1 VDLCVHVEKF
11 LEELMLT
18 VKDIS
23 LALVLGAASLSI
35 AQTSAPSSKSNV
47 RFSADM
53 LDKSIA
59 PCTDFYAYAC
69 SKWQADNPIPS
80 DRPAW
85 GRFNELQDRGEN
97 IVRGILEKY
106 SKDDP
111 KRSPIEQKIGDYY
124 YSCMA
129 EAAVEKAGSKP
140 LQPMLDTVA
149 SLKSK
154 DEFAKE
160 AIALHRDGI
169 GAFFEFG
176 SQPDYKNAQQV
187 ISAAEQGGLGLPDR
201 DYYLKD
207 DEKSVDIRKQYLAHV
222 QKMLELLGDPAEK
235 AAAGA
240 KVVMDIE
247 TALAKGSLDRT
258 SQREPEKVYH
268 KMSTKEL
275 AELNPSF
282 GWPEYLE
289 GIGSPKVDSLNVAE
303 PDFFKTLDSTLK
315 STSLDDWKTY
325 LRWHVV
331 HSNAQILPA
340 AFVNENFAFYGKT
353 LQGTKELSP
362 RWKRCV
368 RATTSD
374 LGEAIGQIYVEETFG
389 PEGKARTLKMV
400 NALETA
406 LGRDIQTLSWM
417 GDDTKKQALV
427 KLQAITNRI
436 GYPDKW
442 RDYSTLNIVRGD
454 ALGNSQR
461 SNTFAFQRDL
471 NKVNKPVDK
480 GDWPYPPMTVN
491 ASYNPLLNNITFP
504 AGILQPPFFD
514 NQADDALNYG
524 AIGAAIGH
532 ELTHGFDDEGAKF
545 DPEGN
550 LKDWWTAKDKEEFEK
565 RTSCIKDQYAGYN
578 ALPDVKLN
586 GKLTLGENTADNG
599 GLRIAYMALLDSFAG
614 KEPAPIDGFTAEQ
627 RLFLGFGNIW
637 CQNRTE
643 QISRYLAN
651 IDPHSPGKWRV
662 NGTVSNMPEFREA
675 FHCKADA
682 PMVRENACRV
692 W

>member
-1 VDLCVHVEKF
+1 MH
-11 LEELMLT
+11 
-18 VKDIS
+18 S
-23 LALVLGAASLSI
+23 LKAVVIALVIGASALAS
-35 AQTSAPSSKSNV
+35 AQSTPSGSTANV
-47 RFSADM
+47 RFTPDM
-53 LDKSIA
+53 LDKSID

-69 SKWQADNPIPS
+69 SKWQAQNPIPS
-80 DRPAW
+80 DRPSW
-85 GRFNELQDRGEN
+85 GRFNELQDRGET

-111 KRSPIEQKIGDYY
+111 KRSPVEQKIGDYY
-124 YSCMA
+124 FSCMDEGA
-129 EAAVEKAGSKP
+129 IEKAGSKP
-140 LQPMLDTVA
+140 LQPTLDRVA
-149 SLKSK
+149 AMKSK
-154 DEFAKE
+154 DDFAKE
-160 AIALHRDGI
+160 AIALHREGI
-169 GAFFEFG
+169 SAFFEFG
-176 SQPDYKNAQQV
+176 SQPDFKNANQV

-207 DEKSVDIRKQYLAHV
+207 DEKSVEIRKQYLAHV
-222 QKMLELLGDPAEK
+222 QKMLELLGDPADR
-235 AAAGA
+235 AAAEA

-258 SQREPEKVYH
+258 SQREPEKIYH

-282 GWPEYLE
+282 GWQTYLE
-289 GIGSPKVDSLNVAE
+289 GIGAPPLQSLNVAE
-303 PDFFKTLDSTLK
+303 PEFFKLFDATLK

-325 LRWHVV
+325 LRWHAV
-331 HSNAQILPA
+331 HSNATILPT
-340 AFVNENFAFYGKT
+340 AFVIENFNFYGKT
-353 LQGTKELSP
+353 LQGTKELAP

-368 RATTSD
+368 RAATSD
-374 LGEAIGQIYVEETFG
+374 LGEAIGQIYVAETFG
-389 PEGKARTLKMV
+389 AEGKERTLKMV
-400 NALETA
+400 NALEKA
-406 LGRDIQTLSWM
+406 LGNDIQTLSWM
-417 GDDTKKQALV
+417 GDDTKQQALV
-427 KLQAITNRI
+427 KLKAITNRI

-442 RDYSTLNIVRGD
+442 KDYSALKIVRGD

-471 NKVNKPVDK
+471 NKVGKPVDK

-491 ASYNPLLNNITFP
+491 ASYNPLQNNITFP

-514 NQADDALNYG
+514 NQADDAMNYG

-545 DPEGN
+545 DPDGN
-550 LKDWWTAKDKEEFEK
+550 LKDWWTSRDKEEFEK
-565 RTSCIKDQYAGYN
+565 RTSCIKDQYADYN

-599 GLRIAYMALLDSFAG
+599 GLRIAYMALVDSLAG
-614 KEPAPIDGFTAEQ
+614 KNPAPIDGLTAQQ
-627 RLFLGFGNIW
+627 RFFLGFANVW
-637 CQNRTE
+637 CQNRTD

-675 FHCKADA
+675 YHCKADA
-682 PMVRENACRV
+682 AMVRQNACRV

>member
-1 VDLCVHVEKF
+1 MHHLKVVA
-11 LEELMLT
+11 
-18 VKDIS
+18 IA
-23 LALVLGAASLSI
+23 LALGASTLALGQSTPSGSI
-35 AQTSAPSSKSNV
+35 ATV
-47 RFSADM
+47 RFNPEM
-53 LDKSIA
+53 LDKSID

-69 SKWQADNPIPS
+69 SKWQAQNPIPS
-80 DRPAW
+80 DRPSW
-85 GRFNELQDRGEN
+85 GRFNELQDRGETL
-97 IVRGILEKY
+97 VRGILEKN

-111 KRSPIEQKIGDYY
+111 KRSALEQKIGDYY
-124 YSCMA
+124 FSCMDESA
-129 EAAVEKAGSKP
+129 IEKAGTKP
-140 LQPMLDTVA
+140 LQATLDRVA
-149 SLKSK
+149 ALKSK

-160 AIALHRDGI
+160 AIVLHRDGI
-169 GAFFEFG
+169 SAFFDFG
-176 SQPDYKNAQQV
+176 SQPDYKDAQQM

-207 DEKSVDIRKQYLAHV
+207 DEKSVEIRKQYLAHV
-222 QKMLELLGDPAEK
+222 QKMFELLGDPAEK
-235 AAAGA
+235 AAAEA
-240 KVVMDIE
+240 KVVMDVE

-275 AELNPSF
+275 AELNPAF
-282 GWPEYLE
+282 GWTQYLE
-289 GIGSPKVDSLNVAE
+289 GIGGPPVQSLNVAE
-303 PDFFKTLDSTLK
+303 PDFFKQFDAALK

-331 HSNAQILPA
+331 HSNAAILPT
-340 AFVNENFAFYGKT
+340 AFVNENFEFYGKT

-368 RATTSD
+368 RAATSD
-374 LGEAIGQIYVEETFG
+374 LGEAIGEIYVAETFG
-389 PEGKARTLKMV
+389 PDGKARTLKMV
-400 NALETA
+400 NALEKA
-406 LGRDIQTLSWM
+406 LGADIQTLSWM

-442 RDYSTLNIVRGD
+442 RDYSSLKIVRGD

-471 NKVNKPVDK
+471 NKVGKPVDK

-545 DPEGN
+545 DPAGN

-565 RTSCIKDQYAGYN
+565 RTSCVKDQYASYN

-614 KEPAPIDGFTAEQ
+614 KEPAPIDGFSAQQ
-627 RLFLGFGNIW
+627 RFFLGFANLW
-637 CQNRTE
+637 CQNRTD

-682 PMVRENACRV
+682 AMVRESACRV